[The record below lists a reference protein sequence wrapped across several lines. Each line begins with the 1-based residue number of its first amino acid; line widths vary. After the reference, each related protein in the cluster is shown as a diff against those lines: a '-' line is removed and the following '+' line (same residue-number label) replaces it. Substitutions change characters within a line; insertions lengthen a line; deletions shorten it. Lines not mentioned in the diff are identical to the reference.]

1 MAPLVCH
8 PADSLTAEAGPVRR
22 GPLRTRTPEELPVWH
37 AARGTWRGAG
47 GYLSVY
53 SLKPRAHRRSQK
65 NLKLLNTRLAQV
77 PNTVEAGGARHHQLF
92 EERGRTSRTDWWWW
106 CLGEGGEMEPFPK
119 LCCSSSEPV
128 RPAAA
133 WNALLATPGETNSGK
148 VESTRWEGSDAGRH
162 HSIWDV

>member
-22 GPLRTRTPEELPVWH
+22 GPLCTRTPEELPVWH
-37 AARGTWRGAG
+37 AARGTRRGAG

-53 SLKPRAHRRSQK
+53 SLKPRAHRRSRK

-77 PNTVEAGGARHHQLF
+77 PTTVDAGGARHHQLF

-106 CLGEGGEMEPFPK
+106 CLGEGGEMEPIPNY
-119 LCCSSSEPV
+119 
-128 RPAAA
+128 AAA
-133 WNALLATPGETNSGK
+133 PQNLLDLPQPGTHSSPPGRDKQRKSGVNK
-148 VESTRWEGSDAGRH
+148 VGG
-162 HSIWDV
+162 V